1 MVNQIPFWHPA
12 EYVRRLPLLKKRAQI
27 IEAVRQFF
35 ISRDFLE
42 VETPIL
48 QISPGLEPHLKAFQT
63 ALVEPFG
70 QDDRTMYLHT
80 SPEFTMKK
88 LLAAGLPR
96 IFQMAR
102 VFRNEERSKH
112 HHPEFIMLE
121 WYRANC
127 DYTTLMDDTVELV
140 RACADSCGVKKLKGD
155 GVECDPFVEWEK
167 ISVAEAVRKY
177 AGFDLMATLPE
188 KPSLE
193 PDPAPLAEQAK
204 KIGIETSPDDR
215 WDDIYFRIA
224 YEKIEPHLGLDG
236 RPTILYDYPVCMA
249 ALSRRKPS
257 DERLAERFEVYA
269 SGIELANAFSE
280 LTDAKEQ
287 RERFEHDMD
296 LKEKLYGERYPID
309 EDFIA
314 AVAAMP
320 PAAGI
325 AVGIDRLVMLITGA
339 RRIEDVLWAPV
350 A

>member
-1 MVNQIPFWHPA
+1 
-12 EYVRRLPLLKKRAQI
+12 
-27 IEAVRQFF
+27 
-35 ISRDFLE
+35 
-42 VETPIL
+42 
-48 QISPGLEPHLKAFQT
+48 
-63 ALVEPFG
+63 
-70 QDDRTMYLHT
+70 MYLHT

-155 GVECDPFVEWEK
+155 GIECDPFVEWEK
-167 ISVAEAVRKY
+167 ISVAEAVQKY

-339 RRIEDVLWAPV
+339 SRIEDVLWAPSHEKNHV
-350 A
+350 VGLPLDGNERTLRSVFNRGRGEHGFLLRHIRRADLGGGAVSRRRCSGDGVRSRVQFQLVRAVCVQTV